1 EVLGM
6 TLARARSAASSV
18 MGPECTGRPTPDDC
32 TNTVLGTSMRP
43 DRQRTLPRSSSTT
56 GQGEP
61 ELVDEATDVV
71 DGRPR
76 SAESDAWPPSQ
87 RLELELRRRLAD
99 LRYPRLPR
107 QPRAEENDRDAKP
120 RAASRRHAPFVE

>member
-1 EVLGM
+1 
-6 TLARARSAASSV
+6 
-18 MGPECTGRPTPDDC
+18 MGPLCTARTTPDES

-43 DRQRTLPRSSSTT
+43 YRRRTLPRSSGTT

-107 QPRAEENDRDAKP
+107 QQRAGQNDRDGSP
-120 RAASRRHAPFVE
+120 RSAPRRQPRSLDQRLAP